1 MPHQKLKIVQKA
13 QEKGHIVGV
22 TGDGVND
29 APAIKKGNLGI
40 SMNKTGSDVTKE
52 AAAMILLDDNFATIV
67 NGVREGTTLNISI
80 FLFKNLKLG
89 RLVFQNLKKTIRYT
103 LSHIVAELSP
113 YFIFIVLG
121 APIILSPFMILI
133 TDLCNEL
140 PPAISYDWELPEKD
154 LLDFPP
160 RKALTSE
167 KKMEHPELFVHT
179 DIPWYKKAWRKFK
192 HSLSGGVST
201 GETLVDKRLLILAYC
216 SGGIFIAIGAWSGT
230 LLTLYY
236 YNIEFSSF
244 FNEGFKTYWQ
254 PGAPNLKTTTG
265 TIVIFQK

>member
-89 RLVFQNLKKTIRYT
+89 RLVFQNLKKPFDILYHILWLNSPLILF
-103 LSHIVAELSP
+103 LS
-113 YFIFIVLG
+113 F
-121 APIILSPFMILI
+121 
-133 TDLCNEL
+133 
-140 PPAISYDWELPEKD
+140 WELQ
-154 LLDFPP
+154 
-160 RKALTSE
+160 
-167 KKMEHPELFVHT
+167 LF
-179 DIPWYKKAWRKFK
+179 
-192 HSLSGGVST
+192 
-201 GETLVDKRLLILAYC
+201 
-216 SGGIFIAIGAWSGT
+216 
-230 LLTLYY
+230 
-236 YNIEFSSF
+236 
-244 FNEGFKTYWQ
+244 
-254 PGAPNLKTTTG
+254 
-265 TIVIFQK
+265 